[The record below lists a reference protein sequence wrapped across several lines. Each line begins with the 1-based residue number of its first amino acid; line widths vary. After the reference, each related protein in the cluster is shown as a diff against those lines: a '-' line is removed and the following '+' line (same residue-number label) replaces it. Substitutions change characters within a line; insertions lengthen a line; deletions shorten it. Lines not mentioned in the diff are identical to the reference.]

1 MEALTQKVVAAIPR
15 RVGRNRINAPEGDK
29 MTARFP
35 EGTLERMKRVLKD
48 REPQSAFIRDVVL
61 AEIERREKEQSE

>member
-1 MEALTQKVVAAIPR
+1 
-15 RVGRNRINAPEGDK
+15 

-48 REPQSAFIRDVVL
+48 KEPQSAFIRDVVL
-61 AEIERREKEQSE
+61 AEIERRERQKPKPTSI